1 MKITKEEYEKIEKF
15 FEALMEFGNPY
26 SSCDINHYAENDNIH
41 KMKIINGNKKIVRQ
55 FKVKEYDEY
64 KETYK
69 DMLYKNLLSEKFII
83 NDKCLAE
90 LTSRIT
96 AKGKYIYE
104 YFFYE
109 EVLNKYNLLDIK

>member
-1 MKITKEEYEKIEKF
+1 MKITKQEYERIEKF
-15 FEALMEFGNPY
+15 FEALMEFKNPEND
-26 SSCDINHYAENDNIH
+26 CDIQQYNENDNIH
-41 KMKIINGNKKIVRQ
+41 KVKIINGNKRIVRQ
-55 FKVKEYDEY
+55 FKRFDCFNYSEL
-64 KETYK
+64 T
-69 DMLYKNLLSEKFII
+69 LILEKFII

-90 LTSRIT
+90 TTSRIT